1 MKHKILSHKKIII
14 IIIIIIIKQRESS
27 VHMKKRST
35 LSKYVV
41 LH

>member
-1 MKHKILSHKKIII
+1 MKHKILSHKKKIII
-14 IIIIIIIKQRESS
+14 IMIKQRETS

-41 LH
+41 LQ